1 MRKWIKIL
9 SMVLCLIL
17 SQVPVLE
24 PVTTLQTVQAAT
36 TKTVKNGLK
45 KENGQYYYYV
55 KAVPKM
61 AVAVP
66 EKRVKRITTQHANQN
81 VRHSQGKGKTRK

>member
-1 MRKWIKIL
+1 MKKWIKIL

-45 KENGQYYYYV
+45 KENGQYY
-55 KAVPKM
+55 
-61 AVAVP
+61 
-66 EKRVKRITTQHANQN
+66 
-81 VRHSQGKGKTRK
+81 